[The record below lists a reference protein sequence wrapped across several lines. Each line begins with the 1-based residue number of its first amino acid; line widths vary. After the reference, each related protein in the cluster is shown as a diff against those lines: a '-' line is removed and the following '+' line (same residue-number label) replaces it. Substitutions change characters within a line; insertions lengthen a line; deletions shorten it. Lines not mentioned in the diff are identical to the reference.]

1 MNILHLLKVSRSFL
15 FKRRCLIFTLQGHN
29 FIFSNLKRTWRQDTH
44 NGIQP
49 ENAIFNISYESARIP
64 LNRNNS
70 KNIMTLQKPIC
81 NGAEMPLF
89 LTYFDYKINIT
100 SYCIP
105 YKNIYKYDMNLIFFQ
120 YYFPRKKIYT
130 SQISI
135 RRIVRY
141 EYDKNKVFIEP
152 SSVKR
157 CFMAETYS

>member
-15 FKRRCLIFTLQGHN
+15 FKRRYLIFTLQGHN

-49 ENAIFNISYESARIP
+49 ENAIFNISYESSRILP
-64 LNRNNS
+64 NRNNS

-89 LTYFDYKINIT
+89 LTYFDYKMNNISLT

-105 YKNIYKYDMNLIFFQ
+105 YKNIYKYDMNLIFFSVLLS
-120 YYFPRKKIYT
+120 KKKDLHILDLHQKDST
-130 SQISI
+130 I
-135 RRIVRY
+135 
-141 EYDKNKVFIEP
+141 
-152 SSVKR
+152 
-157 CFMAETYS
+157 